1 MARAKVPRAIF
12 DYIAGGAEDEVTL
25 RRNREAFGRWALR
38 PRVLRDV
45 SKRDTKTVL
54 LGERVSMPVCVAPTS
69 FHALVHPEGEVA
81 TARGTAAAETILI
94 ASTVST
100 KPLEE
105 IAAAAD
111 APRWFQLYVYKD
123 RAVTEELV
131 NRAVKAGYKAL
142 CLTADTPVLGRRER
156 DERNAF
162 TLPPGFGI
170 ANLKPA
176 GLDGMPE
183 VEQGSAFAQ
192 YVTDLLDSSLTW
204 DDVDWLKSISPL
216 PLVVKGIMTAEDAVL
231 AVDHGIA
238 GIVVSNH
245 GGRQLDSTLGSL
257 DALPEVVAAVRG
269 RIEVYLDG
277 GIRRGTDVLK
287 ALALGAKAVFV
298 GRPVLWGLA
307 LGGADGVR
315 AVLDELRTEL
325 DTANGACGLRDT
337 EGYRVKP
344 GPTGGLG
351 IRHSFKEVDQESD
364 RPIVAGRLRRKTP
377 EGELLGNQL
386 LQTVDVTVL
395 VAEGR
400 GISFGFGVALR
411 RNRNHRGPG
420 GERFVHR
427 SFARGRDDEV
437 RRQDVVLEVRQE
449 SVRVHTGF
457 RVHFQLRAAHD
468 DHRDIFQ
475 FQRMECANHLANQEF
490 TDRGASDG
498 DEDRLLPEHKILSEF
513 LARRTEPSDDGPD
526 ATDVR
531 PVWRGVCGEDEL
543 GLSRNAR
550 GPEVRGAFDE
560 TGQRI
565 PGKVVAGGIEDQG
578 RRNPMSDRLARGSQL
593 AVGKQEAVIAPVGLP
608 VQESSGHPE
617 GLTVVPVTPPHWG
630 KDPIRRL
637 PIGRRWHREHIEAV
651 RHDEIQRRRP
661 GEEEQIQIPPAFE
674 EAASEGHGA
683 SRMAE
688 TLGVNREVSAEFLHR
703 ATHCPLPQRP
713 SDETSEMPRN
723 QPIL

>member
-1 MARAKVPRAIF
+1 VAVRFTNLLELEDMARTKVPRATF
-12 DYIAGGAEDEVTL
+12 DYIAGGAEDEVSL

-38 PRVLRDV
+38 PRILRDV

-69 FHALVHPEGEVA
+69 FHALVHPDGEVA

-94 ASTVST
+94 ASTIST

-123 RAVTEELV
+123 RAVTEGLV

-176 GLDGMPE
+176 GLDGMPD
-183 VEQGSAFAQ
+183 VAQGSAFAQ

-216 PLVVKGIMTAEDAVL
+216 PLVIKGIMTAEDAVL

-257 DALPEVVAAVRG
+257 DALPEVVGAVRG

-325 DTANGACGLRDT
+325 DTAMAL
-337 EGYRVKP
+337 
-344 GPTGGLG
+344 
-351 IRHSFKEVDQESD
+351 
-364 RPIVAGRLRRKTP
+364 AGRA
-377 EGELLGNQL
+377 
-386 LQTVDVTVL
+386 TVKDIDSSL
-395 VAEGR
+395 V
-400 GISFGFGVALR
+400 
-411 RNRNHRGPG
+411 
-420 GERFVHR
+420 
-427 SFARGRDDEV
+427 
-437 RRQDVVLEVRQE
+437 
-449 SVRVHTGF
+449 
-457 RVHFQLRAAHD
+457 LRA
-468 DHRDIFQ
+468 
-475 FQRMECANHLANQEF
+475 
-490 TDRGASDG
+490 G
-498 DEDRLLPEHKILSEF
+498 
-513 LARRTEPSDDGPD
+513 
-526 ATDVR
+526 
-531 PVWRGVCGEDEL
+531 
-543 GLSRNAR
+543 
-550 GPEVRGAFDE
+550 
-560 TGQRI
+560 
-565 PGKVVAGGIEDQG
+565 
-578 RRNPMSDRLARGSQL
+578 
-593 AVGKQEAVIAPVGLP
+593 
-608 VQESSGHPE
+608 
-617 GLTVVPVTPPHWG
+617 
-630 KDPIRRL
+630 
-637 PIGRRWHREHIEAV
+637 
-651 RHDEIQRRRP
+651 
-661 GEEEQIQIPPAFE
+661 
-674 EAASEGHGA
+674 
-683 SRMAE
+683 
-688 TLGVNREVSAEFLHR
+688 
-703 ATHCPLPQRP
+703 
-713 SDETSEMPRN
+713 
-723 QPIL
+723 

>member
-1 MARAKVPRAIF
+1 MAVRFTNLLELEDMARAKVPRAIF

-45 SKRDTKTVL
+45 RKRDTKTVL

-81 TARGTAAAETILI
+81 TARGSAAAETILI

-216 PLVVKGIMTAEDAVL
+216 PLVVKGIMTADDAVL

-325 DTANGACGLRDT
+325 DTAMAL
-337 EGYRVKP
+337 
-344 GPTGGLG
+344 
-351 IRHSFKEVDQESD
+351 
-364 RPIVAGRLRRKTP
+364 AGCATLKDI
-377 EGELLGNQL
+377 GSS
-386 LQTVDVTVL
+386 L
-395 VAEGR
+395 V
-400 GISFGFGVALR
+400 
-411 RNRNHRGPG
+411 
-420 GERFVHR
+420 
-427 SFARGRDDEV
+427 
-437 RRQDVVLEVRQE
+437 
-449 SVRVHTGF
+449 
-457 RVHFQLRAAHD
+457 LRA
-468 DHRDIFQ
+468 
-475 FQRMECANHLANQEF
+475 
-490 TDRGASDG
+490 G
-498 DEDRLLPEHKILSEF
+498 
-513 LARRTEPSDDGPD
+513 
-526 ATDVR
+526 
-531 PVWRGVCGEDEL
+531 
-543 GLSRNAR
+543 
-550 GPEVRGAFDE
+550 
-560 TGQRI
+560 
-565 PGKVVAGGIEDQG
+565 
-578 RRNPMSDRLARGSQL
+578 
-593 AVGKQEAVIAPVGLP
+593 
-608 VQESSGHPE
+608 
-617 GLTVVPVTPPHWG
+617 
-630 KDPIRRL
+630 
-637 PIGRRWHREHIEAV
+637 
-651 RHDEIQRRRP
+651 
-661 GEEEQIQIPPAFE
+661 
-674 EAASEGHGA
+674 
-683 SRMAE
+683 
-688 TLGVNREVSAEFLHR
+688 
-703 ATHCPLPQRP
+703 
-713 SDETSEMPRN
+713 
-723 QPIL
+723 

>member
-1 MARAKVPRAIF
+1 VAVRFTNLLELEDMARAKVPRAIF

-94 ASTVST
+94 ASTIST

-183 VEQGSAFAQ
+183 VEQGSAFAE
-192 YVTDLLDSSLTW
+192 YVADLLDSSLTW

-325 DTANGACGLRDT
+325 DTAMALAGCATLKD
-337 EGYRVKP
+337 
-344 GPTGGLG
+344 
-351 IRHSFKEVDQESD
+351 IESS
-364 RPIVAGRLRRKTP
+364 
-377 EGELLGNQL
+377 
-386 LQTVDVTVL
+386 L
-395 VAEGR
+395 V
-400 GISFGFGVALR
+400 
-411 RNRNHRGPG
+411 
-420 GERFVHR
+420 
-427 SFARGRDDEV
+427 
-437 RRQDVVLEVRQE
+437 
-449 SVRVHTGF
+449 
-457 RVHFQLRAAHD
+457 LRA
-468 DHRDIFQ
+468 
-475 FQRMECANHLANQEF
+475 
-490 TDRGASDG
+490 G
-498 DEDRLLPEHKILSEF
+498 
-513 LARRTEPSDDGPD
+513 
-526 ATDVR
+526 
-531 PVWRGVCGEDEL
+531 
-543 GLSRNAR
+543 
-550 GPEVRGAFDE
+550 
-560 TGQRI
+560 
-565 PGKVVAGGIEDQG
+565 
-578 RRNPMSDRLARGSQL
+578 
-593 AVGKQEAVIAPVGLP
+593 
-608 VQESSGHPE
+608 
-617 GLTVVPVTPPHWG
+617 
-630 KDPIRRL
+630 
-637 PIGRRWHREHIEAV
+637 
-651 RHDEIQRRRP
+651 
-661 GEEEQIQIPPAFE
+661 
-674 EAASEGHGA
+674 
-683 SRMAE
+683 
-688 TLGVNREVSAEFLHR
+688 
-703 ATHCPLPQRP
+703 
-713 SDETSEMPRN
+713 
-723 QPIL
+723 

>member
-1 MARAKVPRAIF
+1 MAVRFTNLLELEDMARAKVPRAIF

-81 TARGTAAAETILI
+81 TARGSAAAETILI

-156 DERNAF
+156 DGRNAF

-257 DALPEVVAAVRG
+257 DALPEVFAAVRG

-325 DTANGACGLRDT
+325 DTAMALAGCAALKD
-337 EGYRVKP
+337 
-344 GPTGGLG
+344 
-351 IRHSFKEVDQESD
+351 IESS
-364 RPIVAGRLRRKTP
+364 
-377 EGELLGNQL
+377 
-386 LQTVDVTVL
+386 L
-395 VAEGR
+395 V
-400 GISFGFGVALR
+400 
-411 RNRNHRGPG
+411 
-420 GERFVHR
+420 
-427 SFARGRDDEV
+427 
-437 RRQDVVLEVRQE
+437 
-449 SVRVHTGF
+449 
-457 RVHFQLRAAHD
+457 LRA
-468 DHRDIFQ
+468 
-475 FQRMECANHLANQEF
+475 
-490 TDRGASDG
+490 G
-498 DEDRLLPEHKILSEF
+498 
-513 LARRTEPSDDGPD
+513 
-526 ATDVR
+526 
-531 PVWRGVCGEDEL
+531 
-543 GLSRNAR
+543 
-550 GPEVRGAFDE
+550 
-560 TGQRI
+560 
-565 PGKVVAGGIEDQG
+565 
-578 RRNPMSDRLARGSQL
+578 
-593 AVGKQEAVIAPVGLP
+593 
-608 VQESSGHPE
+608 
-617 GLTVVPVTPPHWG
+617 
-630 KDPIRRL
+630 
-637 PIGRRWHREHIEAV
+637 
-651 RHDEIQRRRP
+651 
-661 GEEEQIQIPPAFE
+661 
-674 EAASEGHGA
+674 
-683 SRMAE
+683 
-688 TLGVNREVSAEFLHR
+688 
-703 ATHCPLPQRP
+703 
-713 SDETSEMPRN
+713 
-723 QPIL
+723 